1 MPPETSSAAEAAGR
15 TAGLRPPEPS
25 SEEQALLAAVLA
37 KDRKAAAEF
46 VSRYADAVYAYVS
59 RRLAPRGDL
68 VEDVVQDVFLVALQK
83 LATFAGQS
91 SVVGWLLGIARHKV
105 EDFYRAR
112 LREPD
117 PLPDDG
123 DVPSAGSTVT
133 PGLDEL
139 IDAARAEEKTRKIL
153 ERLPAAY
160 SAALQ
165 WRYWEKRSIREIA
178 AQTGKTE
185 KAIERLLARAR
196 TTFRRL
202 WEAS

>member
-1 MPPETSSAAEAAGR
+1 MPQETSSAAESAGR
-15 TAGLRPPEPS
+15 TAGLRPPAPS
-25 SEEQALLAAVLA
+25 DEEQALLAAVLER
-37 KDRKAAAEF
+37 DRKAAAEF
-46 VSRYADAVYAYVS
+46 VSRYADAVYRYVS
-59 RRLAPRGDL
+59 RRLAPRADL

-91 SVVGWLLGIARHKV
+91 TVVGWLLGIARHKV
-105 EDFYRAR
+105 EDVYRAR

-123 DVPSAGSTVT
+123 DVPSAASTVA
-133 PGLDEL
+133 PSLDES
-139 IDAARAEEKTRKIL
+139 IDAARAEEKTRQIL
-153 ERLPAAY
+153 ERLPVAY

-165 WRYWEKRSIREIA
+165 WRYWEKRSAREMA

-196 TTFRRL
+196 TSFRRL